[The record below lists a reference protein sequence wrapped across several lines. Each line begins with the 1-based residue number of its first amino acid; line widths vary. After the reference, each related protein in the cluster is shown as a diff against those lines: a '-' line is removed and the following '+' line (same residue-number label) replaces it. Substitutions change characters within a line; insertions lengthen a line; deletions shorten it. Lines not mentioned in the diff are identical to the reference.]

1 MQSDAGED
9 YDFEAIREILDNGD
23 ERDNEEIGPQS
34 SHLQE
39 SCLFL
44 FIVWANSQR
53 SARQLSPKFLL
64 IFSSNFKVF
73 YWLASFG
80 AFLTL
85 TLHCAPTSDN

>member
-23 ERDNEEIGPQS
+23 ERDNEGDWSSQS

-39 SCLFL
+39 SYLFL
-44 FIVWANSQR
+44 FIIWANSQR

-85 TLHCAPTSDN
+85 TLHCTYLR